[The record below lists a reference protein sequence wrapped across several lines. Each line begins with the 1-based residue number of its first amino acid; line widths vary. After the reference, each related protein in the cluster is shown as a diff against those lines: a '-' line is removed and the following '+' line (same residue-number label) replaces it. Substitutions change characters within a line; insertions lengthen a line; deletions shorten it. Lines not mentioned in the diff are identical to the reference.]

1 MIVDECW
8 SRVARKHGGVCGSM
22 SYTLSTW
29 IINSFIQSNN
39 HKITLVVWTVT
50 TSDKD

>member
-1 MIVDECW
+1 MIMDKCW
-8 SRVARKHGGVCGSM
+8 SRVARKHGRCVWQM
-22 SYTLSTW
+22 SFTLSTC
-29 IINSFIQSNN
+29 ITNSFIQSNN